1 LTEYG
6 WSYALVLRCHRGRP
20 GRSARGADALGG
32 PHSSKLWR
40 DPGERAAAQAVYRE
54 RARHRLARL
63 RAARGAQEEQLAAA
77 AGSRGAALAQAA
89 GTGVVRFIRGAALGH
104 AVGLLGVTARAA
116 VGERAVVLAQRVVAG
131 ERDPG
136 GAAASAPVRCGP
148 GHPGGG
154 GGVHQLGGNSQM
166 WLCLRVDPDAAQVVD
181 SQRAA
186 RLSRPAALLVRARR
200 ERQSRPIR
208 SSAPKL

>member
-1 LTEYG
+1 M
-6 WSYALVLRCHRGRP
+6 
-20 GRSARGADALGG
+20 
-32 PHSSKLWR
+32 
-40 DPGERAAAQAVYRE
+40 
-54 RARHRLARL
+54 
-63 RAARGAQEEQLAAA
+63 
-77 AGSRGAALAQAA
+77 
-89 GTGVVRFIRGAALGH
+89 RFIRGAALGH

-186 RLSRPAALLVRARR
+186 RLRSGRAHCWCGPAASARAH
-200 ERQSRPIR
+200 P
-208 SSAPKL
+208 AHPKFCPETIML